1 MKYPIYIPEITDTEK
16 RLVNDCLD
24 STWISSKGKY
34 IEIFEE
40 TVAKFI
46 GSKYAVA
53 VSNGTVALHLALLA
67 YDIGNGDEVIV
78 PDFTYIATANSV
90 LYVNAKPI
98 FADVDPKTWNIS
110 LESIREKITINTK
123 AIIIADIYGTPPEID
138 EIRKLAKKN
147 NLILIE
153 DAAESLGAIHHDVK
167 AGNLGE
173 IGTLSFFG
181 NKTITTGEGGM
192 IITNNYKKYQL
203 LKKMR
208 NQGNSDNIRYFHDI
222 LGYNY
227 RMTNIQAAIGV
238 AQMSRIDN
246 ILLRK
251 REIQKWYNE
260 ELNGRVT
267 FQKIP
272 PRTESS
278 YWLVSILI
286 ETEEIRNGLMCFLE
300 KEGVETRPFFKPIS
314 SMPYFQ
320 QCDNKIAYNLS
331 KLGLNLPSYP
341 TLNKKDVK
349 YICDII
355 KKYI

>member
-78 PDFTYIATANSV
+78 PDLTYIATANSV

-272 PRTESS
+272 PRIESS

-320 QCDNKIAYNLS
+320 KCDNKVAYNLS

-341 TLNKKDVK
+341 TLNKEDVK